1 MATLRPKLTW
11 SDLGPELK
19 ARLSKPTFHDN
30 GQEMPAYGSRNACTR
45 DSAVDR
51 QPATKS
57 TPQIPAK
64 V

>member
-1 MATLRPKLTW
+1 MATLRHKLTW

-19 ARLSKPTFHDN
+19 ARLSKPACHDN
-30 GQEMPAYGSRNACTR
+30 GQEMPPYGSRNACTR
-45 DSAVDR
+45 NSAADR

-57 TPQIPAK
+57 TPQIPAN